1 MRIRVNRPFL
11 LLPPHAQWEQMS
23 NNKIS
28 ARCVCFCGAEASISD
43 TQTHAAQER
52 DDAHWHQEQ
61 SRDKTGLS
69 LSLLFVPPPA
79 RSDESHF
86 DMQIQPCAAYALLF
100 IWLPID
106 LE

>member
-1 MRIRVNRPFL
+1 
-11 LLPPHAQWEQMS
+11 MS

-43 TQTHAAQER
+43 TNMQS
-52 DDAHWHQEQ
+52 DDARAALSHWHQEQ
-61 SRDKTGLS
+61 QTQADKTGFS
-69 LSLLFVPPPA
+69 LCFLCHPSDESV
-79 RSDESHF
+79 DESHF